1 VLALLLVSPLLGL
14 DNFAAALSIGL
25 ERGRWATGMQVC
37 LIFGVY
43 AALALLV
50 GLAAGQALSIVI
62 GQFGPTLGG
71 ALLMLMGLG
80 RLIGTVRG
88 GDPVAA
94 ERTRVEVGRLLLI
107 GLAVSTDTVVAGF
120 GLGLYGVPLAS
131 AVVVIAGVT
140 AAMSLAGF
148 AIARFASSPL
158 GSYGGRLSSIA
169 LTLVGVALVGR
180 LIS

>member
-25 ERGRWATGMQVC
+25 ERGRWATGAQVC

-50 GLAAGQALSIVI
+50 GLAVGQALAMVI
-62 GQFGPTLGG
+62 GRFGPTLGG
-71 ALLMLMGLG
+71 ILLVLMGLS
-80 RLIGTVRG
+80 RLLGTMRG
-88 GDPVAA
+88 DDRVTT
-94 ERTRVEVGRLLLI
+94 ERRRVGVGSLLLI
-107 GLAVSTDTVVAGF
+107 GLAVSTDTLVAGL

-131 AVVVIAGVT
+131 AVAVIAGVT
-140 AAMSLAGF
+140 AAMSLAGY
-148 AIARFASSPL
+148 AIARCVSRPL
-158 GSYGGRLSSIA
+158 GNYGGRLSSIA